1 MDFLISVG
9 HNFTT
14 VQFMVAGIVLV
25 VLFLV
30 GLSAFKLRRWQRNA
44 ARREHYVS
52 DYDRTSSGFGSAHL
66 IGGNSAN
73 GASPVE
79 VSKTDGLSVSERE
92 WIVTEWQ
99 AIQSNS
105 ANHPRTA
112 LIVADD
118 LISALLETS
127 GCYETGFEQREGGV
141 SVDGESVME
150 NYGFAH
156 SIAAQYGPIEP
167 TREELAAAMIKYRDI
182 FDHFLQMPERP
193 VIEPLHETRLEAKRG
208 MAGVPAM

>member
-14 VQFMVAGIVLV
+14 AQFMVAAIVLV

-30 GLSAFKLRRWQRNA
+30 GLGAFMLRRWQRNA
-44 ARREHYVS
+44 ALRERCVS
-52 DYDRTSSGFGSAHL
+52 DYDRASSGFGSAHL
-66 IGGNSAN
+66 IGGNRAN
-73 GASPVE
+73 RVSLREA
-79 VSKTDGLSVSERE
+79 SKTGGLSASDRE

-99 AIQSNS
+99 AIQSDS

-112 LIVADD
+112 LIEADD

>member
-14 VQFMVAGIVLV
+14 AQFIAAALALV

-30 GLSAFKLRRWQRNA
+30 GLGAFKLRRWQRNA
-44 ARREHYVS
+44 TLRERYVS

-66 IGGNSAN
+66 IGGNLAN
-73 GASPVE
+73 RVSPGE
-79 VSKTDGLSVSERE
+79 APKTGGLSASERE

-112 LIVADD
+112 LIEADD

-127 GCYETGFEQREGGV
+127 GYYEAALAQREAGV
-141 SVDGESVME
+141 SVDVESVME
-150 NYGFAH
+150 NYGLAH
-156 SIAAQYGPIEP
+156 SIAARYGPVEP

-193 VIEPLHETRLEAKRG
+193 ETEPLHESRLEVKRSL
-208 MAGVPAM
+208 AGVPAM